1 MKKEGIFALIGFSG
15 LMYPGKIVSQRI
27 EPYIPAKNEYSVYLT
42 YEDGKELWMLIT
54 GGIIYELYFSQPTVD
69 HDKYITA
76 NVSSPGGTI
85 VTQAE
90 EYAKKLTEELAPGIS
105 RYISGWIY
113 SSGYETDD
121 GMIVLVLGINDYDA
135 PVCVTV
141 SVSTDGAVCPI
152 SVTMC
157 GNG

>member
-1 MKKEGIFALIGFSG
+1 
-15 LMYPGKIVSQRI
+15 
-27 EPYIPAKNEYSVYLT
+27 
-42 YEDGKELWMLIT
+42 MLIT

-85 VTQAE
+85 VAQAE